1 MQASFLYPLS
11 LLTAFAASS
20 PKGTPDSLSQSLT
33 ALPAPSER
41 EPLAL
46 PQTLHFDRKLYRYAK
61 GFLFEERLPPL
72 RGKMSRSDKR
82 GNLSPQVTERA
93 RTVKFVAA
101 VPFHDPFR
109 EKAILENPQIFQNC
123 EIKIILP
130 LNMPKAKR
138 RAFLIVPL
146 PKKAAAQTCAAAFHL
161 ILPVQPCKLP
171 HRPRSCR
178 SGSVPRHGRSRIR
191 GAAGRDRAPWR
202 GSPAG
207 WAGG

>member
-93 RTVKFVAA
+93 RTVIKFVAA
-101 VPFHDPFR
+101 VPFHDPSR
-109 EKAILENPQIFQNC
+109 EKAILENP
-123 EIKIILP
+123 
-130 LNMPKAKR
+130 
-138 RAFLIVPL
+138 
-146 PKKAAAQTCAAAFHL
+146 
-161 ILPVQPCKLP
+161 
-171 HRPRSCR
+171 
-178 SGSVPRHGRSRIR
+178 
-191 GAAGRDRAPWR
+191 
-202 GSPAG
+202 
-207 WAGG
+207 